1 MYPLAGHPAR
11 EPPMTP
17 PPAMPLPA
25 MERPTFQSLLQG
37 LPVLGRSGDW
47 HARVTCVVTDSRRI
61 IPGALFF
68 ALPGRRADGHAF
80 LDDAIARGAA
90 AIVSGQPVSGLPA
103 VAAAQVAD
111 PRRVLAEVARR
122 FHGHP
127 EQALRLVGVTG
138 TNGKTTVST
147 LLRHLLQEGGESW
160 GLVGTVR
167 YHLGR
172 RSIPSFKT
180 TPESADLAGFF
191 RQMADAGCAGACLEV
206 SSHALHQD
214 RVHGFRFEVAAFT
227 NLTRDHVDY
236 HGDLSSYLDAKTALF
251 DGRTGEAPGV
261 AVVNV
266 DDPSGRVLAEACR
279 RRGPTL
285 TFGLAADADLRATDL
300 ALDTAGA
307 AFAVRWQGR
316 TQRFTSALPGDY
328 NVSNVLC
335 ALAMAAALG
344 RDPLALAPALASF
357 PGVPG
362 RMERVEAGQA
372 FPVFVDYAHTDDALR
387 NALRMLRAIT
397 PGRVLCVFGC
407 GGDRDRGKRPAMTR
421 AVADLA
427 HGSWATA
434 DNPRKESLDRIFADM
449 RGDLGPLPTVDFV
462 PDRRDAIGRALAAA
476 RPGDCVV
483 IAGKGHE
490 TTQEFADTVV
500 PFDDRQVVR
509 EILEARR
516 GASA

>member
-1 MYPLAGHPAR
+1 M
-11 EPPMTP
+11 MP
-17 PPAMPLPA
+17 PPSMLPMP
-25 MERPTFQSLLQG
+25 MERPTLNTLLQG
-37 LPVLGRSGDW
+37 LPVLDRAGDW
-47 HARVTCVVTDSRRI
+47 SARVTCVVTDSRRI

-68 ALPGRRADGHAF
+68 ALPGLRAHGHAF
-80 LDDAIARGAA
+80 LDDAIARGAS
-90 AIVSGQPVSGLPA
+90 AIVSGEPVSGLPA
-103 VAAAQVAD
+103 VAAAQVAH
-111 PRRVLAEVARR
+111 PRHVLAEVARR
-122 FHGHP
+122 FFGHP
-127 EQALRLVGVTG
+127 EEALQLAGVTG

-147 LLRHLLQEGGESW
+147 LLRHLLQSDHSSW

-191 RQMADAGCAGACLEV
+191 RQMVDAGCVGACLEV

-214 RVHGFRFEVAAFT
+214 RVHGFHFKVAAFT

-236 HGDLSSYLDAKTALF
+236 HGDLASYLDAKAVLF
-251 DGRTGEAPGV
+251 DGRNGSVPDV
-261 AVVNV
+261 CVLNQ
-266 DDPSGRVLAEACR
+266 DDPAGRVLAEACR
-279 RRGPTL
+279 RRGRVI
-285 TFGLAADADLRATDL
+285 TFGLSPDADLRAEDVV
-300 ALDTAGA
+300 LDTGGA
-307 AFAVRWQGR
+307 VFTVRWQGR
-316 TQRFTSALPGDY
+316 SARFTSALPGDY

-344 RDPLALAPALASF
+344 RDPLELVPAVAGF
-357 PGVPG
+357 PGVAG
-362 RMERVEAGQA
+362 RMERVEAGQP

-387 NALRMLRAIT
+387 NALRMLRDIT

-407 GGDRDRGKRPAMTR
+407 GGNRDRGKRPAMTR

-427 HGSWATA
+427 HLAWATA
-434 DNPRKESLDRIFADM
+434 DNPRKESVEAIFADM
-449 RGDLGPLPTVDFV
+449 REGLGPLPGIEFV
-462 PDRRDAIGRALAAA
+462 ADRREAIARALAAA
-476 RPGDCVV
+476 RAGDCVV

-509 EILEARR
+509 EIIELRR
-516 GASA
+516 GGARS